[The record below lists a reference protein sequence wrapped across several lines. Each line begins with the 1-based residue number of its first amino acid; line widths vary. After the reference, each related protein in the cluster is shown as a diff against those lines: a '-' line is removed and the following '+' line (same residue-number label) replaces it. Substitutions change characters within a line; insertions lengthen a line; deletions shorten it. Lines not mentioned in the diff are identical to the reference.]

1 LHDVQRRY
9 QRTVLEIVERYGGFV
24 SRFSGDGVL
33 FYFGY
38 PVAHENDAERA
49 VRAALELVDA
59 VQRLDLASPAVAGFR
74 LQVRVGLHTGP
85 VLLASELVSGGVL
98 SNVAIGQAANL
109 ASRLQAIASPNSVV
123 VSGDTLELVE
133 GLFDIVPLGR
143 QAIRGLSQPVAVHK
157 V

>member
-1 LHDVQRRY
+1 GEAAERRYLTIAFSDLVDYTRLSELVDEEELHDVQRRY
-9 QRTVLEIVERYGGFV
+9 QRAVLEIVERYGGFV

-59 VQRLDLASPAVAGFR
+59 VQRLDLANPALAGFL

-85 VLLASELVSGGVL
+85 VLLASELASGGVL
-98 SNVAIGQAANL
+98 SN
-109 ASRLQAIASPNSVV
+109 
-123 VSGDTLELVE
+123 
-133 GLFDIVPLGR
+133 
-143 QAIRGLSQPVAVHK
+143 
-157 V
+157 